1 MSTYHALV
9 RSLRLQVPVG
19 RLRQREHV
27 RGELA
32 KLGPV
37 VAEDAGLKFEK
48 KVHIVKWENKI
59 YCYKIEVTFPSV

>member
-9 RSLRLQVPVG
+9 RSLRLQIPVG

-48 KVHIVKWENKI
+48 KTT
-59 YCYKIEVTFPSV
+59 YCYMGKQKLRL